1 MIFTVSL
8 CAQEYVAKFE
18 AEHVRLHMLVGID
31 HRGLE
36 QLGMHSYGHREQL
49 LEGMKEYLRAYLRAA
64 ESTTQISAKY

>member
-1 MIFTVSL
+1 M
-8 CAQEYVAKFE
+8 
-18 AEHVRLHMLVGID
+18 RLHMLVSID

-49 LEGMKEYLRAYLRAA
+49 MEGVKEYLRAYLRAA